1 MTLGTLNT
9 LFRYIVTL
17 HFYISNKVKWGSV
30 GAPAVIS
37 VDKVKEKVKE
47 KIVCHMMDNTLWRGL
62 VLGNEHPL
70 IAKRDPM
77 ITKRE
82 GDPMITK
89 CRESVEYSANNDGD
103 PMISNREGDWY
114 FMTFPVVLDT
124 QSDLEFKWDD
134 RLNYWYKSGMRYDYV
149 ELRREDCKSN

>member
-62 VLGNEHPL
+62 VLGKEHPL

-77 ITKRE
+77 IAKR
-82 GDPMITK
+82 DPMITRR
-89 CRESVEYSANNDGD
+89 RESVEYSANNDGD

-149 ELRREDCKSN
+149 ELRRVDCKST

>member
-47 KIVCHMMDNTLWRGL
+47 RIVCHMMDNTLWRGL

-77 ITKRE
+77 IAKR
-82 GDPMITK
+82 DPMITRH
-89 CRESVEYSANNDGD
+89 RESVEYSANNDGD
-103 PMISNREGDWY
+103 PMISIREGDWY

-149 ELRREDCKSN
+149 ELRRVDCKSN

>member
-1 MTLGTLNT
+1 MIAK
-9 LFRYIVTL
+9 RDPMIA
-17 HFYISNKVKWGSV
+17 KRD
-30 GAPAVIS
+30 P
-37 VDKVKEKVKE
+37 
-47 KIVCHMMDNTLWRGL
+47 M
-62 VLGNEHPL
+62 

-77 ITKRE
+77 ITRH
-82 GDPMITK
+82 
-89 CRESVEYSANNDGD
+89 RESVEYSANNDGD

-149 ELRREDCKSN
+149 ELRRVDCKSN